1 MTQPSPLVRELIDAI
16 GAEAVV
22 WQAEDLL
29 VYEYDAT
36 IDRGKPEAIALPATT
51 DDVVALM
58 QICNR
63 HNVPITPRGAGTGLS
78 GGALAT
84 RGGVVFGMNRM
95 RRILEIDVE
104 NKTARVQPGVVNL
117 DLGDSV
123 EPYGLAY
130 APDPSSQR
138 ACTIGGNVA
147 ENAGGPHTLAWG
159 TTTNHVLELT
169 LVTPDG
175 EVQRIGDATRD
186 QPGYDLVGCVV
197 GSEGTV
203 GIVTEAL
210 VRLVPKPTSVRTLLA
225 IYDSVREASNAVSA
239 VVASGVVPAALEMID
254 KTTIAAIEPVLHTGF
269 PLDAEAVLLVE
280 VDGPPSQVAAEGG
293 IVESIL
299 RRFEPREIRS
309 ATDPEERERLWAG
322 RKGAIGALGQIMP
335 NYYLLDGVVP
345 RTKLPDVLD
354 SVYEIADRYGLPVA
368 NMFHAGDGNLHPC
381 LLFDER
387 EPGATERVLEAG
399 GEIMRVCVDSGGAI
413 TGEHGV
419 GHEKRDYLPWIFTEA
434 DMTAMKGLRQA
445 FGATDNFNP
454 CKIFPSGHGC
464 GEASG
469 PNAQQAI
476 ARFGPKAFV

>member
-1 MTQPSPLVRELIDAI
+1 MTQPNPLVRELIDAI

-58 QICNR
+58 RICNR
-63 HNVPITPRGAGTGLS
+63 HNAPITPRGAGTGLS

-95 RRILEIDVE
+95 RRILEIDAE

-117 DLGDSV
+117 DLGTSV

-210 VRLVPKPTSVRTLLA
+210 VRWCPNPPPCAHCSRSMTRSGKP
-225 IYDSVREASNAVSA
+225 
-239 VVASGVVPAALEMID
+239 
-254 KTTIAAIEPVLHTGF
+254 
-269 PLDAEAVLLVE
+269 
-280 VDGPPSQVAAEGG
+280 
-293 IVESIL
+293 
-299 RRFEPREIRS
+299 
-309 ATDPEERERLWAG
+309 ATR
-322 RKGAIGALGQIMP
+322 
-335 NYYLLDGVVP
+335 
-345 RTKLPDVLD
+345 
-354 SVYEIADRYGLPVA
+354 
-368 NMFHAGDGNLHPC
+368 
-381 LLFDER
+381 
-387 EPGATERVLEAG
+387 
-399 GEIMRVCVDSGGAI
+399 
-413 TGEHGV
+413 
-419 GHEKRDYLPWIFTEA
+419 
-434 DMTAMKGLRQA
+434 
-445 FGATDNFNP
+445 
-454 CKIFPSGHGC
+454 
-464 GEASG
+464 
-469 PNAQQAI
+469 
-476 ARFGPKAFV
+476 

>member
-1 MTQPSPLVRELIDAI
+1 MTQPNPLVRELIDAI

-58 QICNR
+58 RICNR

-117 DLGDSV
+117 DLGMSV

-280 VDGPPSQVAAEGG
+280 VDGPPSQVAAEGA

-322 RKGAIGALGQIMP
+322 RKGAIGRWARSCPTTTCSTAWYRAPSCPTCSTRSTKSP
-335 NYYLLDGVVP
+335 NATACRS
-345 RTKLPDVLD
+345 RTCSTPATATCTPACCSTSANPARP
-354 SVYEIADRYGLPVA
+354 SV
-368 NMFHAGDGNLHPC
+368 C
-381 LLFDER
+381 LR
-387 EPGATERVLEAG
+387 PAARSCASAS
-399 GEIMRVCVDSGGAI
+399 IPAAPI

-434 DMTAMKGLRQA
+434 DMTAMKGLRLA